1 MNLSSFSF
9 QPLRSGRQ
17 STESVGSSSPT
28 KAIGTGTR
36 RHPVAPFPGPSSST
50 EHVDQVGGESIL
62 SPADSVFSSQSS
74 TNSIISGGEHDHDYR
89 SHDQDNKSHDMNPI
103 LEYDGGPF
111 EVDVEITGCDDE
123 ETDRGSEG
131 RSINGGNANEQLSN
145 SRSEKGERGVGKTQE
160 KELEDE
166 RVGSPQDVAKIE
178 AFHNSV
184 AYHFS
189 TILLSDN
196 ATEVVSSAQ

>member
-1 MNLSSFSF
+1 M
-9 QPLRSGRQ
+9 
-17 STESVGSSSPT
+17 GSSSPT
-28 KAIGTGTR
+28 KAVGMGTR
-36 RHPVAPFPGPSSST
+36 RQPVAPFPGPSSST
-50 EHVDQVGGESIL
+50 ERMDQVGESIL

-89 SHDQDNKSHDMNPI
+89 SHDQDKLHDMNPI
-103 LEYDGGPF
+103 LEYDTAPF
-111 EVDVEITGCDDE
+111 EVDVEITGCDDDE
-123 ETDRGSEG
+123 ETDRRDAERGG
-131 RSINGGNANEQLSN
+131 INGSNANEQLSN
-145 SRSEKGERGVGKTQE
+145 SRGEKRDQSLRVGGKTQE
-160 KELEDE
+160 KELEEE

-178 AFHNSV
+178 AFHNSL